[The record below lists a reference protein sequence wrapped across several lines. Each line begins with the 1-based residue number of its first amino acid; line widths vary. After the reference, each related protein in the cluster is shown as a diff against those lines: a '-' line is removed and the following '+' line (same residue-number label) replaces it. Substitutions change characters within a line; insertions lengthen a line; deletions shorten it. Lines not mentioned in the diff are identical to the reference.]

1 MVLVTVSAVS
11 WYIALEGVDGSGKST
26 VAAALAERFAAE
38 KSDVLVVREPGG
50 TPVGEAV
57 RGLLLDSEELGVWA
71 EVFLFAAQRAEL
83 VRTVVKPA
91 LQRGTH
97 VISDR
102 TYYSSIA
109 YQGRG
114 RGLGM
119 REIREINEAGL
130 DGTMPHHVFV
140 LAIDPKSALERQEN
154 PDRIGR
160 EGVAFQTLVQDAYRQ
175 LAENDDKVRL
185 IDADRPL
192 DEVVDEI
199 WGLIDRD

>member
-1 MVLVTVSAVS
+1 MVLVTVSTVS
-11 WYIALEGVDGSGKST
+11 LYIALEGVDGSGKST
-26 VAAALAERFAAE
+26 VAAALAERFEAE
-38 KSDVLVVREPGG
+38 QSDVLVVREPGG

-57 RGLLLDSEELGVWA
+57 RGLLLDSDELGVWA

-91 LQRGTH
+91 LQRGTR

-109 YQGRG
+109 YQGKG

-119 REIREINEAGL
+119 SEIREINEAGL
-130 DGTMPHHVFV
+130 EGTTPDQVFV
-140 LAIDPKSALERQEN
+140 LMIDPGSALDRQEN

-175 LAENDDKVRL
+175 LAESDEKVSL
-185 IDADRPL
+185 IDADRAL
-192 DEVVDEI
+192 HEVVDDI
-199 WGLIDRD
+199 WGLIDRE